1 MASRRTISFLAGV
14 ALAAAVVV
22 VVYQVIGGGSRLAS
36 RNSSAPRSTASAK
49 PSTTPDVQTTALNP
63 LTIAA
68 MRDRAYPASTLTQLR
83 SDGDQG
89 GYVNTMVSFVSDG
102 LTEDALMSTPDRAR
116 PAAGWPVIV
125 ICHGYIDPR
134 TYRTDDASYAQF
146 IAAFARAGYLVLKP
160 DYRGHGQSQGVPE
173 GGYLSPVYT
182 YDVLNLVSTLRADPR
197 VDPSRIGLYGHSLGG
212 YEALRAMVVSRDVR
226 AVTFMAGVV
235 GSLDDIFFHWPQ
247 PVQPT
252 PPPPPVQQ
260 QVARSVIASN
270 GTPQTQPD
278 FYNRASPINY
288 VAASTAAVQIN
299 MDVADS
305 EVPKLFSDH
314 LDAALVAAGRSV
326 QYLTYPG
333 DDHQFTA
340 NRTAV
345 LANMVAFF
353 RAHL

>member
-1 MASRRTISFLAGV
+1 MTARRTAPLLVGVLVAASVALGLYHVITGGSPWASRAG
-14 ALAAAVVV
+14 
-22 VVYQVIGGGSRLAS
+22 
-36 RNSSAPRSTASAK
+36 SAPRSTASAR
-49 PSTTPDVQTTALNP
+49 PSTTPDALATALNP

-68 MRDRAYPASTLTQLR
+68 MRDRAYPASTLTEVR

-89 GYVNTMVSFVSDG
+89 GYVSTVVSFVSDG
-102 LTEDALMSTPDRAR
+102 LTEDALMSTPDSAR

-173 GGYLSPVYT
+173 GGYLSPAYT

-197 VDPSRIGLYGHSLGG
+197 VDASRIGLYGHSLGG
-212 YEALRAMVVSRDVR
+212 YEALRAMVVSRDIR

-247 PVQPT
+247 PARPT

-260 QVARSVIASN
+260 QIARSVIASN

-278 FYNRASPINY
+278 FYNSASPINY
-288 VAASTAAVQIN
+288 VADSTAAVQIN
-299 MDVADS
+299 IDVADS
-305 EVPKLFSDH
+305 EVPKLFSEH
-314 LDAALVAAGRSV
+314 LDAALVAAGKSV
-326 QYLTYPG
+326 QYITYPG

-340 NRTAV
+340 NRAAV

-353 RAHL
+353 KAHL